1 MQCIKALIHQYLLLA
16 LDDFSQEYLISSP
29 LLTSICV
36 LCRIDYSMMTD
47 RNLKVAFYSPTNKH
61 SENNSDNR
69 NETWKQELAR
79 KNFLV
84 TIKSV
89 SEKSDMIT

>member
-1 MQCIKALIHQYLLLA
+1 
-16 LDDFSQEYLISSP
+16 
-29 LLTSICV
+29 
-36 LCRIDYSMMTD
+36 MMTD

-79 KNFLV
+79 KNFFV
-84 TIKSV
+84 TIKLV